1 MNNTITKFNVSMQAK
16 MKEVEKRLE
25 NLKASTAKHA
35 DQADKAIRAHVATLE
50 DSAHKAKESLENAQ
64 IEMASW
70 VEDTKTTVA
79 DWRAKLDTNM
89 LRARA
94 DRAERYADA
103 SLIVAL
109 AGVDE
114 AEKAMHSANLA
125 RKEADTVTKV

>member
-125 RKEADTVTKV
+125 RQEADTVITA

>member
-1 MNNTITKFNVSMQAK
+1 MINTMTKFNAAMQTK

-64 IEMASW
+64 IEMTSW

-79 DWRAKLDTNM
+79 DWRAKFDTNM
-89 LRARA
+89 LHARA

-125 RKEADTVTKV
+125 RQEADTVITA

>member
-1 MNNTITKFNVSMQAK
+1 MISTMTKFNVTMQAK
-16 MKEVEKRLE
+16 MKEVETRLD

-35 DQADKAIRAHVATLE
+35 DHADKAIRAHVATLE
-50 DSAHKAKESLENAQ
+50 DSAHKAKESLENAR

-89 LRARA
+89 LHARA

-125 RKEADTVTKV
+125 RQEADTVIKA